1 MKDLQALLKA
11 KEADFEL
18 IQKEISKRAEEI
30 SELEN
35 ELCRIQGEYRLLCQ
49 LIEDESDASDLTEV
63 EVVEE

>member
-1 MKDLQALLKA
+1 MNLV
-11 KEADFEL
+11 
-18 IQKEISKRAEEI
+18 QKEISKRAEEI

-49 LIEDESDASDLTEV
+49 LIEDESETSELTEV